1 MLDPARLRSRAVSPR
16 DTCEGD
22 NRMRKQW
29 RERWLSRLEST
40 FAWLGYTFVN
50 RWGAFERGYRRPYAR
65 AALRLRFAFY
75 PLLVLAALSWLAW
88 DWHHERN
95 LAAAEN
101 AIFDQAIKLRP
112 WEPKPSGKV
121 VVVEIDECSIANIGP
136 WPWSRQQ
143 HADLLDAL
151 DRAGARAVG
160 FDVQFVDPSQL
171 DPIGDQTL
179 EAMAAG
185 GNGRFVFGA
194 TRLHRDYDRNATLR
208 ASQAPSSFPLVQPP
222 RNDPPVAMLLPY
234 GEAMRHNAALVNVSR
249 NTDGVL
255 RDVPLRETAGDW
267 ALASLPLRLVAGPD
281 PKAMA
286 RYPERIRINW
296 RTHDPLPFVSAAD
309 LLAEHPVCNLD
320 APMPELDG
328 ATVLVGYTAAGL
340 NDAKPTPVSAT
351 MPGVEV
357 HAEAAEAL
365 LSHNAIWMPPAIFK
379 YLLAALLVVFS
390 GFAFWRGEPAWE
402 IDEVFVASNL
412 LLVAVAF
419 IGLTAFGVFFD
430 IFAALGFVSLCF
442 GLCRVYA
449 GTQRGHAIGNDDYR
463 PQFDPDRDRWLALA
477 RLRFEPDP
485 GLDPRALG
493 RRIRE
498 YRRRLRGFLY
508 RGTEAAALEGVV
520 EYKSWLWESLVD
532 VTVLM
537 WGGPDR
543 DAVAATAQRE
553 LQALREHLAVHDD
566 VLPDDGSVRVAS
578 LISVAVA
585 ADEPI
590 AQTRARVCAV
600 LGRLLA
606 STNERPLS
614 AHDSFSADDG
624 AVASASPSATSSAP
638 STIVD

>member
-1 MLDPARLRSRAVSPR
+1 MLS
-16 DTCEGD
+16 
-22 NRMRKQW
+22 W
-29 RERWLSRLEST
+29 LESA

-65 AALRLRFAFY
+65 FALRLRFAFY
-75 PLLVLAALSWLAW
+75 PLLVLVALGWLAW
-88 DWHHERN
+88 DWNHERS
-95 LAAAEN
+95 LASAEN
-101 AIFDQAIKLRP
+101 AIFDQVIKLRP

-121 VVVEIDECSIANIGP
+121 VVVEIDDCSIEYYRRLGEGG
-136 WPWSRQQ
+136 WPWSRQR

-160 FDVQFVDPSQL
+160 YDVQFIEPSNS
-171 DPIGDQTL
+171 DPIGDATL

-185 GNGRFVFGA
+185 GRGRFVFGS
-194 TRLHRDYDRNATLR
+194 TRTPAGFDDSPGALPV
-208 ASQAPSSFPLVQPP
+208 SQAPGAFALATQPRRPGP
-222 RNDPPVAMLLPY
+222 RVALLQPY
-234 GEAMRHNAALVNVSR
+234 GEAMARNSALLDITRDS
-249 NTDGVL
+249 DGVL
-255 RDVPLRETAGDW
+255 RDIPLRKAIGDW
-267 ALASLPLRLVAGPD
+267 ALPSLSLRLAAGVQHRPL
-281 PKAMA
+281 AG
-286 RYPERIRINW
+286 YPESIRVNW
-296 RTHDPLPFVSAAD
+296 RTHGQLPYASAAD
-309 LLAEHPVCNLD
+309 LIEGRAVCD
-320 APMPELDG
+320 RGGAMAALDG
-328 ATVLVGYTAAGL
+328 RTAVVGYTAAGL
-340 NDAKPTPVSAT
+340 NDAKPTPVNPA

-357 HAEAAEAL
+357 HAEAVEAL
-365 LSHNAIWMPPAIFK
+365 LAGTAIWMPPAGFK
-379 YLLAALLVVFS
+379 YLLAAVLVLLS

-412 LLVAVAF
+412 ALLVVAF
-419 IGLTAFGVFFD
+419 VGLTAFGVFFD

-449 GTQRGHAIGNDDYR
+449 ATQRGRAVGNDDYR
-463 PQFDPDRDRWLALA
+463 PQFDPERDRWLALA

-485 GLDPRALG
+485 GLDRRALG

-498 YRRRLRGFLY
+498 YRRRLRGWLY

-543 DAVAATAQRE
+543 DTVAATAQRE
-553 LQALREHLAVHDD
+553 LQALREHLAGHDD

-585 ADEPI
+585 QDEPI
-590 AQTRARVCAV
+590 AQTRARVCSV

-606 STNERPLS
+606 STDERPLS
-614 AHDSFSADDG
+614 AHDSFSADDEAG
-624 AVASASPSATSSAP
+624 SELRATARPASPPA
-638 STIVD
+638 